1 MAFFCLPLYFF
12 VEESKGANQMKIKLT
27 IGFVFLALLS
37 SCQVFKEGLISSE
50 KVSETEIVNGLKE
63 ALRTGIDIMADSA
76 NLKNGYWDRSPEN
89 GYLKRAAIR
98 ILLPQEAEKAMDAA
112 QEMSSTFNSW
122 KSNLIEN
129 DPFGLLEAGLLL
141 LDIDFLQDL
150 SLMENLKDSIW
161 QSLNKA
167 AEHAAPKS
175 KTVFYA
181 AITDMSLQDGKNIL
195 FSNDS
200 SAATHYLEDKTFNSL
215 QEIFQPIVK
224 TSMETFRAN
233 SLWKEY
239 ASLYNGYQA
248 SYAELQV
255 DIQSISLIPDSYK
268 DQIKLPINLPG
279 ELPTD
284 LSAYTTEKALNGL
297 FYLVGSEEKR
307 IRQDPFQYG
316 KDLLEKIFTLVKEEL
331 I

>member
-1 MAFFCLPLYFF
+1 MKKQ
-12 VEESKGANQMKIKLT
+12 KGVTQMKIKL
-27 IGFVFLALLS
+27 IVGFTFLALFS
-37 SCQVFKEGLISSE
+37 SCQILKEDLIPSE
-50 KVSETEIVNGLKE
+50 KVSETEIINGLKE

-76 NLKNGYWDRSPEN
+76 HLKNGYWDRSSEN
-89 GYLKRAAIR
+89 GYLKEAAIR
-98 ILLPQEAEKAMDAA
+98 ILLPQEAENAMDAA
-112 QEMSSTFNSW
+112 QEMSLTFNSW
-122 KSNLIEN
+122 KSNLIGN
-129 DPFGLLEAGLLL
+129 DPFGLLEAGLVI

-150 SLMENLKDSIW
+150 ALMGNLKDSIW
-161 QSLNKA
+161 RSLNKA

-175 KTVFYA
+175 KAVFYA

-195 FSNDS
+195 FNSDS
-200 SAATHYLEDKTFNSL
+200 SAATHYLENKTFNSL

-224 TSMETFRAN
+224 TSIETFKAN

-248 SYAELQV
+248 SYAELQA